1 MTKLPTHF
9 GRNKESFIMGE
20 SKSVISFS
28 IDSQEVTYL
37 TQNDSALRHVVDK
50 IGDLMYTLHMDS
62 FSFMVDTI
70 IGQMLSSKVADV
82 ISDRMHSLCGGDV
95 SPQTVA
101 GLSLQNLRGIG
112 LSNAKAQY
120 IFDLSNY
127 VLRRPGFF
135 TELQQLSDEELVKEI
150 MRLRGLGVWSAKMY
164 LIFVLNKLDVLPY
177 EDSAFRQAYSWL
189 YSTSDLSNKA
199 IEEKCAMWKP
209 YSSIAARYLYRALDS
224 GLTQTRSPSL
234 PD

>member
-1 MTKLPTHF
+1 MC
-9 GRNKESFIMGE
+9 R
-20 SKSVISFS
+20 
-28 IDSQEVTYL
+28 
-37 TQNDSALRHVVDK
+37 
-50 IGDLMYTLHMDS
+50 
-62 FSFMVDTI
+62 
-70 IGQMLSSKVADV
+70 
-82 ISDRMHSLCGGDV
+82 GDV

-101 GLSLQNLRGIG
+101 GLSLPNLRGIG
-112 LSNAKAQY
+112 LSNAKSQY
-120 IFDLSNY
+120 ISDLSNY
-127 VLRRPGFF
+127 VLRKPGFF
-135 TELQQLSDEELVKEI
+135 TELQQMSEDELVKEI
-150 MRLRGLGVWSAKMY
+150 VRLRGLGVWSAKMY

-199 IEEKCAMWKP
+199 IEARCAIWKP